1 MVRFGKIS
9 KMVNAFIAQVQG
21 LGGITQN
28 KMVSPKGLYSKP
40 VNSDSL
46 VLNLSSGGNQDVTLP
61 LQVPIQ
67 LGEGDICLTDN
78 KSRIT
83 LKYSEGGI
91 TITTKNIKFDCDR
104 FVVNSDSFV
113 VNSGGFIVNSDN
125 VALQSPIVT
134 SAGKLIGATHVHIQS
149 PGGGST
155 PTLPPL

>member
-28 KMVSPKGLYSKP
+28 KIISPKGLYSKP

-46 VLNLSSGGNQDVTLP
+46 VLNLSAGGNQDVVLP
-61 LQVPIQ
+61 LQLPVQ
-67 LGEGDICLTDN
+67 LGDGDICLTDD
-78 KSRIT
+78 KSMIT

-91 TITTKNIKFDCDR
+91 TITTKNIQFDCD
-104 FVVNSDSFV
+104 N
-113 VNSGGFIVNSDN
+113 FIVNSET
-125 VALQSPIVT
+125 VAFKSANIT
-134 SAGKLIGATHVHIQS
+134 SGGKPIGATHVHIQS

-155 PTLPPL
+155 PTQPPS